1 MGLWAQVRELF
12 RLPSLPPGYAQFDAD
27 DETPP
32 RPVDRVIGEMM
43 GGGIAPKVSRQS
55 ALSVPAVLR
64 GRNLICSISTLPL
77 VQYARN
83 WQVEPL
89 PLLEQIDPDVPNVVT
104 LAQTIEDLLFEG
116 ISWWRITETTDGTDK
131 GFPTA
136 ARHLDV
142 TSVSLNPPSNRQ
154 PPAPLPSGEE
164 PRGAVVYVAGEEVSA
179 SKIIRFDSPNPGL
192 LKTAGRAI
200 RRAILL
206 DQAAALYADDPRPL
220 DYFTPTLDADPV
232 TDDEVEDMIRKWITA
247 RKARAT
253 GYVPAA
259 LKYNTVDQPT
269 PADLQLVELQKRA
282 ALDIA
287 NALGLDP
294 EDLGISTTSRTYQN
308 DTDRRQDRINDVLSP
323 FMSAITDRLSM
334 RDVTRPG
341 HLVRF
346 DLDDYMRADPLTRWQ
361 VYEKAKTM
369 DVITTEEIRDAERK
383 PPLPAGTKR
392 TAKPGNV
399 VALRPAGVTFADDE
413 PAKGMTFATF
423 DFAAAATP
431 PTVDLESRTIT
442 GMAVP
447 YNAVARKYGL
457 KFRFLPG
464 SLEYSDVSRIK
475 HLKDHYTPV
484 GVTLSVEETKAG
496 PIVKLSVLGGPE
508 GSATR
513 LERDQLLYDAK
524 EGLYDGLS
532 IGVDFSMDPKAG
544 DVEWN
549 EKDQVYDVKRASWR
563 ETSTTP
569 MPAFDDARVTKVAAS
584 RSAKESGMPETMT
597 EPTTAPAA
605 PAAAPTQPAAT
616 ETVAAP
622 PAAQPG
628 VTLSI
633 DQLASFVAAT
643 GGTGVALTA
652 EQLFALAARPGGLA
666 ALFNPAPP
674 VVERQTVD
682 PTRAVALTASVTEPA
697 PYRFDHKGNIM
708 RGSHDFSS
716 DLIAGLKSGDK
727 AAYDRALSV
736 VSERFDVS
744 RAFDTDRADTGAL
757 NPSRQRPDMYV
768 DQRTYRYPVWEAINK
783 GTLTDV
789 TPFVFPKFN
798 SASGLVNNH
807 TEGVEPTPGTF
818 TVTSQTVTPA
828 AVSGKAE
835 ITREVWDQGGNPQVS
850 GLIWRQMEKGWYEAL
865 EARAVAVLDAATPT
879 AIALTAG
886 VKDDVLDDELT
897 AALVLLQFVRGGFSM
912 DNLFTQVD
920 LYKALAAAEDSTGR
934 KLYPALGPANA
945 SGAARARWSALDI
958 NGIAALPAW
967 ALAAS
972 GAVVASSYLFD
983 SESVHGWASAPN
995 RLDFEYQ
1002 VKSVEIAIWGYGAT
1016 AISDLAGVREITY
1029 DPVAP

>member
-12 RLPSLPPGYAQFDAD
+12 RLPSLPPGYSQFAA
-27 DETPP
+27 ETDPEP
-32 RPVDRVIGEMM
+32 LDRVIVKMM
-43 GGGIAPKVSRQS
+43 GRGAVPKVDREA

-77 VQYARN
+77 VQYARD
-83 WQVEPL
+83 WRVEEL
-89 PLLEQIDPDVPNVVT
+89 LLLEQIDPDVPNVVT
-104 LAQTIEDLLFEG
+104 LSQTVEDLLFEA
-116 ISWWRITETTDGTDK
+116 ISWWLITASDDQ

-142 TSVSLNPPSNRQ
+142 NSVSLNPPGNRP

-164 PRGAVVYVAGEEVSA
+164 PRGAVVYVAGEKVPA

-206 DQAAALYADDPRPL
+206 DRAAELYADDPRPL
-220 DYFTPTLDADPV
+220 DYFTPTEGADPV
-232 TDDEVEDMIRKWITA
+232 GDDEVEGILRKWIAA
-247 RKARAT
+247 RKERAT

-259 LKYNTVDQPT
+259 LKYNTVDVPT
-269 PADLQLVELQKRA
+269 PADLQIVEQQKRA

-308 DTDRRQDRINDVLSP
+308 ATDRRQDRINEVLSP
-323 FMSAITDRLSM
+323 YMSAITDRLSM
-334 RDVTRPG
+334 GDVTKKG

-346 DLDDYMRADPLTRWQ
+346 QLNDYLRADPKTRAE
-361 VYEKAKTM
+361 V
-369 DVITTEEIRDAERK
+369 DEIRIRTGTKTADEVRHDERQ
-383 PPLPAGTKR
+383 PPLPTS
-392 TAKPGNV
+392 AKPAPKETAGA
-399 VALRPAGVTFADDE
+399 VAAHGAPMTFADDQG
-413 PAKGMTFATF
+413 AGMTFSIF
-423 DFAAAATP
+423 DFAGDSEPAR
-431 PTVDLESRTIT
+431 VDAGKRTIT
-442 GMAVP
+442 GLAVP
-447 YNAVARKYGL
+447 YNKIARKYGL
-457 KFRFLPG
+457 AFRFRPG
-464 SLEYSDVSRIK
+464 CLQYSDVSRIK
-475 HLKDHYTPV
+475 HLKDHYVPV
-484 GVTLSVEETKAG
+484 GVHESVQETKRG
-496 PIVKLSVLGGPE
+496 PVVKLKVLDGPE
-508 GSATR
+508 GSPAK
-513 LERDQLLYDAK
+513 LERDQLLYDA
-524 EGLYDGLS
+524 EHGLYDGLS
-532 IGVDFSMDPKAG
+532 IGVDFSLDPNVG

-549 EKDQVYDVKRASWR
+549 EKDKVYDVLRASWR
-563 ETSTTP
+563 ETSSTP

-584 RSAKESGMPETMT
+584 RGNGDRSMPCATCGQVHAEGVASCTA
-597 EPTTAPAA
+597 PTTAPATQPTAVEMNAAPATPVAPAPGGLTLSSDQLAVLLSRPDGLAGLAALLTPGAPAA
-605 PAAAPTQPAAT
+605 PAA
-616 ETVAAP
+616 
-622 PAAQPG
+622 
-628 VTLSI
+628 
-633 DQLASFVAAT
+633 
-643 GGTGVALTA
+643 
-652 EQLFALAARPGGLA
+652 
-666 ALFNPAPP
+666 PAP
-674 VVERQTVD
+674 EQRQTVD
-682 PTRAVALTASVTEPA
+682 PTRAVSLTASVTEPA
-697 PYRFDHKGNIM
+697 PYRFDSRGNIM

-716 DLIAGLKSGDK
+716 DLILGLKGKDQ

-736 VSERFDVS
+736 VQERFDVS
-744 RAFDTDRADTGAL
+744 NVASFDTDRADTAGL
-757 NPSRQRPDMYV
+757 NPTRQRPDMYV
-768 DQRTYRYPVWEAINK
+768 DQRQYRYPVWEAINK

-798 SASGLVNNH
+798 TASGLVNNH
-807 TEGVEPTPGTF
+807 TEGVEPTPGTL
-818 TVTSQTVTPA
+818 TITTQTVTPT

-850 GLIWRQMEKGWYEAL
+850 GLIWRQMERGWYEAL

-886 VKDDVLDDELT
+886 VKDDVLADELT
-897 AALVLLQFVRGGFSM
+897 AAMVLLQFVRGGFSM

-920 LYKALAAAEDSTGR
+920 LYKALAAAEDTTGR
-934 KLYPALGPANA
+934 PLFPALGPANA
-945 SGAARARWSALDI
+945 SGTSRARWSALDI

-1002 VKSVEIAIWGYGAT
+1002 VAHIDIAIWGYGAT

-1029 DPVAP
+1029 DPVA